1 MPHMNRWLVAAP
13 LSVALGLLFS
23 FLGVPA
29 AWILAGILGAGS
41 VALVTEEDL
50 PVNEHL
56 FTFAR
61 GTVGVFAALPLVGMN
76 PLPYL
81 LPGVVAGAVVIG
93 MGFVGGLILA
103 NHGVSRET
111 GVLSL
116 LPGGA
121 SLMPAIARDV
131 GADIRYV
138 SLSQYLRLLIV
149 SVSLPLVASQFT
161 SVTRTEL
168 DPYWWMWLLVPAL
181 IVAGVFAGK
190 LLKFPNP
197 SVFGPMALTVLVG
210 VLVDVTIVPPR
221 LLSIVGFLAIGWM
234 CGGGLN
240 VPALRRFSRLLP
252 ATLAYIA
259 GLMLACAGMGWLMA
273 KWLGL
278 SFYEGYLATSPG
290 ALETVLVLATSPA
303 VVALQVIRLIM
314 VILFAGWLPKILSGA
329 APRW

>member
-23 FLGVPA
+23 YLGVPA

-41 VALVTEEDL
+41 VALVTQDDL

-149 SVSLPLVASQFT
+149 SLTLPLVASQFT

-181 IVAGVFAGK
+181 IVGGVFAGK

-314 VILFAGWLPKILSGA
+314 VILFAGWLPRILK
-329 APRW
+329 RL

>member
-149 SVSLPLVASQFT
+149 SLTLPLVASQFT

-314 VILFAGWLPKILSGA
+314 VILFAGWLPRILSGA

>member
-93 MGFVGGLILA
+93 MGFVGGLVLA

-149 SVSLPLVASQFT
+149 SLTLPLVASQFT

-168 DPYWWMWLLVPAL
+168 EPYWWMWLLVPAL
-181 IVAGVFAGK
+181 IVAGVCAGK

-210 VLVDVTIVPPR
+210 ALVDVTIVPPP

-314 VILFAGWLPKILSGA
+314 VILFAGWLPRILK
-329 APRW
+329 RL

>member
-23 FLGVPA
+23 YLGVPA

-41 VALVTEEDL
+41 VALVTEDDL

-81 LPGVVAGAVVIG
+81 LPGVVAGAVVISL
-93 MGFVGGLILA
+93 GFVGGLILA

-138 SLSQYLRLLIV
+138 S
-149 SVSLPLVASQFT
+149 
-161 SVTRTEL
+161 
-168 DPYWWMWLLVPAL
+168 
-181 IVAGVFAGK
+181 
-190 LLKFPNP
+190 
-197 SVFGPMALTVLVG
+197 
-210 VLVDVTIVPPR
+210 
-221 LLSIVGFLAIGWM
+221 
-234 CGGGLN
+234 
-240 VPALRRFSRLLP
+240 FSH
-252 ATLAYIA
+252 
-259 GLMLACAGMGWLMA
+259 
-273 KWLGL
+273 
-278 SFYEGYLATSPG
+278 
-290 ALETVLVLATSPA
+290 
-303 VVALQVIRLIM
+303 
-314 VILFAGWLPKILSGA
+314 
-329 APRW
+329 

>member
-23 FLGVPA
+23 YLGVPA

-41 VALVTEEDL
+41 VALVTEDDL

-81 LPGVVAGAVVIG
+81 LPGVVAGAVVISL
-93 MGFVGGLILA
+93 GFVGGLILA

-149 SVSLPLVASQFT
+149 SVSLPLVASQFSSAT
-161 SVTRTEL
+161 QTEL
-168 DPYWWMWLLVPAL
+168 EPYWWMWLLVPAL
-181 IVAGVFAGK
+181 IVCGLFAGK
-190 LLKFPNP
+190 LLRFPNP

-210 VLVDVTIVPPR
+210 ALVDVTIVPPQ

-234 CGGGLN
+234 CGGGLS

-259 GLMLACAGMGWLMA
+259 GLMLACAGMGWLMS

-314 VILFAGWLPKILSGA
+314 VILIAGWLPKILSGG
-329 APRW
+329 APRS

>member
-1 MPHMNRWLVAAP
+1 M
-13 LSVALGLLFS
+13 
-23 FLGVPA
+23 
-29 AWILAGILGAGS
+29 
-41 VALVTEEDL
+41 
-50 PVNEHL
+50 
-56 FTFAR
+56 
-61 GTVGVFAALPLVGMN
+61 
-76 PLPYL
+76 
-81 LPGVVAGAVVIG
+81 
-93 MGFVGGLILA
+93 
-103 NHGVSRET
+103 
-111 GVLSL
+111 
-116 LPGGA
+116 
-121 SLMPAIARDV
+121 
-131 GADIRYV
+131 RYV

-149 SVSLPLVASQFT
+149 SLTLPLVASQFT

-168 DPYWWMWLLVPAL
+168 EPYWWMWLLVPAL

-197 SVFGPMALTVLVG
+197 SVFGPMALTALVG
-210 VLVDVTIVPPR
+210 ALVDVTIVPPR

-314 VILFAGWLPKILSGA
+314 VILFAGWLPRILK
-329 APRW
+329 RL

>member
-1 MPHMNRWLVAAP
+1 M
-13 LSVALGLLFS
+13 
-23 FLGVPA
+23 
-29 AWILAGILGAGS
+29 
-41 VALVTEEDL
+41 ALVTEEDL

-149 SVSLPLVASQFT
+149 SLTLPLVASQFT

>member
-93 MGFVGGLILA
+93 MGFVGGLVLA

-149 SVSLPLVASQFT
+149 SLTLPLVASQFT

-168 DPYWWMWLLVPAL
+168 EPYWWMWLLVPAL
-181 IVAGVFAGK
+181 IVAGVCAGK

-210 VLVDVTIVPPR
+210 ALVDVTIVPPP

-314 VILFAGWLPKILSGA
+314 VVLFAGWLPKILSGA

>member
-181 IVAGVFAGK
+181 IVGGVFAGK

-314 VILFAGWLPKILSGA
+314 VILFAGWLPRILSGA

>member
-161 SVTRTEL
+161 SVTHTDLE
-168 DPYWWMWLLVPAL
+168 PYWWMWLLVPAL

-314 VILFAGWLPKILSGA
+314 VILFAGWLPRILK
-329 APRW
+329 RL

>member
-29 AWILAGILGAGS
+29 AWILAGILGSGS

-93 MGFVGGLILA
+93 MGFVGGLVLA

-149 SVSLPLVASQFT
+149 SLTLPLVASQFT

-181 IVAGVFAGK
+181 IVGGVFAGK

-278 SFYEGYLATSPG
+278 SFSEGYLATSPG

-314 VILFAGWLPKILSGA
+314 VILFAGWLPRILSGA

>member
-149 SVSLPLVASQFT
+149 SLTLPLVASQFSSAT
-161 SVTRTEL
+161 HTEL
-168 DPYWWMWLLVPAL
+168 EPYWWMWLLVPAL
-181 IVAGVFAGK
+181 IVGGLYAGK
-190 LLKFPNP
+190 LLRFPNP

-210 VLVDVTIVPPR
+210 ALIDVTIVPPQ

-314 VILFAGWLPKILSGA
+314 VILFAGWLPRILK
-329 APRW
+329 RL

>member
-56 FTFAR
+56 FAFAR

-314 VILFAGWLPKILSGA
+314 VILFAGWLPRILK
-329 APRW
+329 RL